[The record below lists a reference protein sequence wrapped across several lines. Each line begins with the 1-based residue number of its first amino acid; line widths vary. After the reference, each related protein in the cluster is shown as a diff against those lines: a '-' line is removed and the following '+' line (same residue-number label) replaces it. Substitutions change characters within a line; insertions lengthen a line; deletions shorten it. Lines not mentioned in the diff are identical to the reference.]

1 MTAPTRLRAEHLPE
15 AMGLTITVPRLSWTP
30 PAGTAGQTAY
40 RITAD
45 NGWDT
50 GRVASCACSGIPY
63 SGPALQSRDR
73 IEWRVRT
80 WNTDEHGTETTSD
93 WSETVP
99 VELGLLHAADW
110 TAQWIGPEEPEVPSP
125 GERPGWAL
133 TKTFALSAAPH
144 NARAYATAH
153 GIYELFINGHRV
165 GDQQLTPGSTSYNT
179 TLQVQARDV
188 TTLLREGS
196 NTIRAVLTDGWYRG
210 TFGYTRDAD
219 MYGTHTAL
227 LAQLEIES
235 AAGRRVIGTDGSW
248 LVSATEIV
256 SADLMAGQRVDFR
269 KADGGSPPQ
278 AGTGGTGARAPKPR
292 HAVVRSGSFTALAG
306 PLAPPTRVT
315 QELAPVSITRL
326 PNGNQVV
333 DFGQNIHGWVRL
345 SRLGQPGETVTLEYG
360 ESLGDDGDVT
370 RAHLRPLDFRTPG
383 AFRDAGQV
391 DAVISSAAEDEVFE
405 PRHTTHGFQFVSVQ
419 GLEEH
424 LQPEDITGCL
434 VRTDLERIGTF
445 SCSDD
450 RLNKLHDIVEW
461 SFLGNSCEVP
471 TDCPQ
476 REKAGWTGDWQL
488 FVPTAA
494 YLYDVTGFSRKWLRD
509 VRADQWDNGIIANI
523 SPSPGP
529 AITSAEFMGFTNGSA
544 GWGDAVVMVPWEV
557 YLASGDAGI
566 LAENWEAMQRWLGFV
581 RTCAETQRHAARA
594 AARATPAPHEQ
605 YLWDTGFHF
614 GEWMEPGGPEPD
626 LFAARTADH
635 GIVATAYYR
644 HTTDLMTRIAGV
656 LGLAAEAAELA
667 ELSHRI
673 RDAWETEYLDSS
685 GRVTQATQANC
696 VRALAFDL
704 VSPGH
709 RPTVTSQLAD
719 LIRGA
724 GTHLGTGF
732 LATPYLLPVL
742 ADNGELDLAYELLMQ
757 DSEPSWLT
765 MVDRGATT
773 MWELWNGIDANG
785 TAHQSLS
792 HYSKGAV
799 VSFLHR
805 YTAGLRQAP
814 GSAGWERIIIEPRP
828 GAGLTSAST
837 THHGPRGLLGV
848 EWGRDDGVLK
858 LSATIPSGTTA
869 EVRLPG
875 EPAAVVGPGRH
886 TFPAGTGADT
896 AQPELMRST
905 L

>member
-1 MTAPTRLRAEHLPE
+1 MTAPTRLRAEHLSE
-15 AMGLTITVPRLSWTP
+15 AMGLTIREPRLSWTP
-30 PAGTAGQTAY
+30 PAETTGQTAY
-40 RITAD
+40 RITAS

-50 GRVASCACSGIPY
+50 GRQESAACGGIPY
-63 SGPALQSRDR
+63 SGPALDSRSR
-73 IEWRVRT
+73 FEWRVRT
-80 WNTDEHGTETTSD
+80 WNADAHGAETASD
-93 WSETVP
+93 WSQPMP
-99 VELGLLHAADW
+99 VELGLLHAGDW
-110 TAQWIGPEEPEVPSP
+110 MAQWIGPEEPEVPAP
-125 GERPGWAL
+125 GERPGYAL
-133 TKTFALSAAPH
+133 TRAFTLPAAPDR
-144 NARAYATAH
+144 ARAYATAH
-153 GIYELFINGHRV
+153 GIYELFINGRRV
-165 GDQQLTPGSTSYNT
+165 GHQQLTPGSTSYNT
-179 TLQVQARDV
+179 TLQVQAYDV
-188 TTLLREGS
+188 TALLREGS

-219 MYGTHTAL
+219 MYGTHTAF
-227 LAQLEIES
+227 LAQLELES
-235 AAGRRVIGTDGSW
+235 RAGRHVIGTDASW

-256 SADLMAGQRVDFR
+256 SADLMGGQRADFR
-269 KADGGSPPQ
+269 TADGGNPPH
-278 AGTGGTGARAPKPR
+278 AGSGATNASAPKPR
-292 HAVVRSGSFTALAG
+292 AAVVRSGSFDALAG

-326 PNGNQVV
+326 SNGHQAV

-345 SRLGQPGETVTLEYG
+345 TRLGEPGQTVTLEYG
-360 ESLGDDGDVT
+360 EALGKDGDVS
-370 RAHLRPLDFRTPG
+370 RDHLRPHDFRAPG

-391 DAVISSAAEDEVFE
+391 DTVTASGAAGEVFE

-419 GLEEH
+419 GLAAD
-424 LQPEDITGCL
+424 LQPADITGCL

-445 SCSDD
+445 HCSDE

-509 VRADQWDNGIIANI
+509 VRADQWGNGVIANI

-529 AITSAEFMGFTNGSA
+529 AVTSAEFMGFTNGSA

-557 YLASGDAGI
+557 YLATGDASI
-566 LAENWEAMQRWLGFV
+566 LAENWAAMQRWLGFV
-581 RTCAETQRHAARA
+581 RTTAETQRHATRA
-594 AARATPAPHEQ
+594 AASPVPAVHEQ
-605 YLWDTGFHF
+605 FLWDTGFHF
-614 GEWMEPGGPEPD
+614 GEWMEPDGPEPD
-626 LFAARTADH
+626 LFAARTADN

-644 HTTDLMTRIAGV
+644 HTTDLMVRIADV
-656 LGLAAEAAELA
+656 LGLAEEAADLA
-667 ELSHRI
+667 ELSANI
-673 RDAWETEYLDSS
+673 RSAWETEYLDAS
-685 GRVTQATQANC
+685 GRVTEASQATC

-709 RPTVTSQLAD
+709 RATVTRQLAD

-773 MWELWNGIDANG
+773 VWELWNGIDANG
-785 TAHQSLS
+785 TAHQSLN
-792 HYSKGAV
+792 HYSKGTV

-837 THHGPRGLLGV
+837 THHGP
-848 EWGRDDGVLK
+848 
-858 LSATIPSGTTA
+858 AAPSGCNGERTTA
-869 EVRLPG
+869 C
-875 EPAAVVGPGRH
+875 
-886 TFPAGTGADT
+886 
-896 AQPELMRST
+896 
-905 L
+905 